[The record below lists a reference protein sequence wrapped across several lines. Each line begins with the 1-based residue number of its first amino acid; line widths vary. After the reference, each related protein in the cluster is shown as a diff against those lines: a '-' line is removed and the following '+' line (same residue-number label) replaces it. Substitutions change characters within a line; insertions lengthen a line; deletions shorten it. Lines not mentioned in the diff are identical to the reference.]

1 MCLTLE
7 PSLNSHK
14 IFQFESSRLA
24 THFKNKRS
32 LSAQSKQ
39 QKNWRQL
46 HDYSRKRNEKN
57 IYYKNTNNVKRLL
70 QELISIRNA
79 YKMVFFGR
87 GWSPS
92 QPFLSGHAMK
102 GGGALRDQTKTVSR
116 ETREEKRVTR
126 VCKQAGYQGK
136 RKGVG
141 G

>member
-7 PSLNSHK
+7 PSLNSNK

-39 QKNWRQL
+39 QNIWRQL
-46 HDYSRKRNEKN
+46 HDYLVTNSRKRNEKN
-57 IYYKNTNNVKRLL
+57 IYYLNTNNVKRLL

-79 YKMVFFGR
+79 NKMVFFGR

-92 QPFLSGHAMK
+92 QSFLSRHAMK
-102 GGGALRDQTKTVSR
+102 GGGGALRDETKTVSR
-116 ETREEKRVTR
+116 ETREVERVTR
-126 VCKQAGYQGK
+126 VCKQAGY
-136 RKGVG
+136 
-141 G
+141 

>member
-1 MCLTLE
+1 MRFFHKMCLTLE
-7 PSLNSHK
+7 PSLNSNK

-39 QKNWRQL
+39 QYIWRQL

-57 IYYKNTNNVKRLL
+57 IYYLNTNNVKRLL

-92 QPFLSGHAMK
+92 QSFLSCHAMK
-102 GGGALRDQTKTVSR
+102 GGGALPDETKTVSR

-126 VCKQAGYQGK
+126 VCKQAGY
-136 RKGVG
+136 
-141 G
+141 

>member
-57 IYYKNTNNVKRLL
+57 ICYLNTNNVKRLL

-102 GGGALRDQTKTVSR
+102 GGGALRDETKTVSR

-126 VCKQAGYQGK
+126 VCKQAGY
-136 RKGVG
+136 
-141 G
+141 